1 MSEGYFSTN
10 QLCERYDCSKRNIYH
25 WRKNMGF
32 PAPVYSR
39 GFSLYLREDVYA
51 WERENLLKKEEAA

>member
-1 MSEGYFSTN
+1 
-10 QLCERYDCSKRNIYH
+10 
-25 WRKNMGF
+25 MGF

-51 WERENLLKKEEAA
+51 WERKNLLKKEEAA